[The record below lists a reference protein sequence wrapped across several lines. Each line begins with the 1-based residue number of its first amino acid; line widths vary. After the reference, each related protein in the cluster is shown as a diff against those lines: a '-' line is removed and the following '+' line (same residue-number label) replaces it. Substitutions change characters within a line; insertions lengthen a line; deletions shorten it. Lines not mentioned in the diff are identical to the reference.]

1 MINSEF
7 KVNEELDIARALH
20 NGWHG
25 SMWRLVDNDY
35 EQLVWLDEEKPAPS
49 LEELKEAD
57 KLAIIEEKKKLYLLN
72 RGQNYPSIQDQLDMM
87 YWDKMNGTSVWQDK
101 ITMIKMNHPKGNAD
115 G

>member
-1 MINSEF
+1 
-7 KVNEELDIARALH
+7 
-20 NGWHG
+20 
-25 SMWRLVDNDY
+25 MWRLVDNDY